1 MKRRFVIAITAVIA
15 LVAVL
20 LSGCEQKDTVM
31 EDNTLKE
38 DNTIRWVTSNL
49 TQIPQ
54 SNIDEVNRILKKK
67 GVDYEIKMVYLADED
82 YVNNVKTYLEDDD
95 ADIVWCGFLTDGI
108 CEPAELVDSDLL
120 YKLDDMLKTENGK
133 VITDYY
139 PEESWKSVRY
149 NDGYYYIQNTRV
161 GSSEQYYVEFNP
173 DYVSEE
179 VFKNF
184 DGTIQGLSDI
194 QKKTGKMI
202 AMDNI
207 RLEQVDAFS
216 GCSNYY
222 GCLIS
227 DTDGKADIKYYDKV
241 YDYMKI
247 MNEMYYD
254 GVLAYNDPQD
264 GLSVDVNDCAAY
276 LRFGYV
282 EKNNWPYVYQYG
294 GDSVLNLSSASIGIY
309 KNSSKKEAA
318 LKVLGMVLTDK
329 ETADAFLYGV
339 KDLDYKLDNGVIS
352 FLDEESQLTYVRE
365 LTHAGYAAADKTD
378 SDGFDGSRYEE
389 LTKFWKSLDDEPYIG
404 FYFDSSQCSEEFA
417 KIVEIYN
424 SGFPNVRN
432 PELKKSIDAYVK
444 RLKDAGVDTVYDQ
457 MNAQLADFKG

>member
-1 MKRRFVIAITAVIA
+1 MIAITAVIA

-31 EDNTLKE
+31 EDNT
-38 DNTIRWVTSNL
+38 IRWVTSNL
-49 TQIPQ
+49 TKIPQ

-133 VITDYY
+133 VITD
-139 PEESWKSVRY
+139 WKSVRY

-216 GCSNYY
+216 GC
-222 GCLIS
+222 
-227 DTDGKADIKYYDKV
+227 
-241 YDYMKI
+241 
-247 MNEMYYD
+247 
-254 GVLAYNDPQD
+254 
-264 GLSVDVNDCAAY
+264 
-276 LRFGYV
+276 
-282 EKNNWPYVYQYG
+282 
-294 GDSVLNLSSASIGIY
+294 
-309 KNSSKKEAA
+309 
-318 LKVLGMVLTDK
+318 
-329 ETADAFLYGV
+329 
-339 KDLDYKLDNGVIS
+339 
-352 FLDEESQLTYVRE
+352 
-365 LTHAGYAAADKTD
+365 
-378 SDGFDGSRYEE
+378 
-389 LTKFWKSLDDEPYIG
+389 
-404 FYFDSSQCSEEFA
+404 
-417 KIVEIYN
+417 
-424 SGFPNVRN
+424 
-432 PELKKSIDAYVK
+432 
-444 RLKDAGVDTVYDQ
+444 
-457 MNAQLADFKG
+457 

>member
-1 MKRRFVIAITAVIA
+1 MKGRFVIAITAVIA

-120 YKLDDMLKTENGK
+120 YKLDDMLKTESGK
-133 VITDYY
+133 AITDYY
-139 PEESWKSVRY
+139 PEESWKAVKY

-184 DGTIQGLSDI
+184 D
-194 QKKTGKMI
+194 
-202 AMDNI
+202 
-207 RLEQVDAFS
+207 VDA
-216 GCSNYY
+216 G
-222 GCLIS
+222 
-227 DTDGKADIKYYDKV
+227 A
-241 YDYMKI
+241 
-247 MNEMYYD
+247 
-254 GVLAYNDPQD
+254 
-264 GLSVDVNDCAAY
+264 
-276 LRFGYV
+276 
-282 EKNNWPYVYQYG
+282 
-294 GDSVLNLSSASIGIY
+294 
-309 KNSSKKEAA
+309 
-318 LKVLGMVLTDK
+318 
-329 ETADAFLYGV
+329 
-339 KDLDYKLDNGVIS
+339 
-352 FLDEESQLTYVRE
+352 
-365 LTHAGYAAADKTD
+365 
-378 SDGFDGSRYEE
+378 
-389 LTKFWKSLDDEPYIG
+389 
-404 FYFDSSQCSEEFA
+404 
-417 KIVEIYN
+417 
-424 SGFPNVRN
+424 
-432 PELKKSIDAYVK
+432 
-444 RLKDAGVDTVYDQ
+444 
-457 MNAQLADFKG
+457 